1 MYKYRYI
8 AWGVAWL
15 LAGCATHQ
23 NGAERGDAPE
33 PLSNVQEALAAD
45 LDDLTLPDRDI
56 DPTDDPLDILNPP
69 PPDPPAPPEEL
80 VMPDDPIVPTSDRVG
95 AIPATWA
102 VEQGRATYRIPIE
115 VPKGRAG
122 MQPDLALSYTSGA
135 GNGPAGVGWSVT
147 GLSSI
152 KRCAKTIALD
162 GRPRGVNF
170 DDKDAYCLDGE
181 RLRSLPPN
189 PALPDAVEMRTER
202 DSLARVLLYGSLGDP
217 TRFEVWGK
225 DGRISTYERLA
236 AKRIQPTTLGSGYVE
251 ENEVGVAWVLT
262 RAEDRAGNAITIS
275 YDTRQNTSAPFDFAY
290 APRNIE
296 YTSRQGEAP
305 RRKVR
310 FVYQSNPDD
319 EFRYVSGVRLSQP
332 WRLQRLEM
340 YALGWQSPDTTLAW
354 EYRLSYE
361 ESPTT
366 GRSRLHRVERCGAEG
381 SCLRAKVVEY
391 DDTPLAFKA
400 EPVAAHDA
408 PKPHWLDGEPK
419 PLVIDADGDGRDDL
433 IYRIVGTAR
442 DFEPSSTDDPTEDSL
457 WIRLGTADGLGA
469 PIRLLAGVG
478 VDDTLTFS
486 VEASIK
492 VDVNASGKMAFTAKG
507 WGDDPIYPLL
517 RFNPSTK
524 RLDSAGLAFPGIFAT
539 GGSYLPLRAVAADL
553 DGDGRAEI
561 VHRPYIG
568 DDSLEWHIRW
578 NRAGSFSSSQV
589 IEGAL
594 APCAASARVL
604 DKSGDG
610 RGDVLFGCASMQIL
624 TTSDTGALVV
634 EDAEDLYDDADSLF
648 ADMNGDGLDDL
659 VFPIFDDGATGVS
672 WNTGRGFGPVETVP
686 NGPLPDVAQNN
697 DEGLRTADFNGDG
710 RADFIVFHDSLTR
723 EIEVSLSTATGGY
736 RPTMMLPF
744 DSGILFINGDLP
756 WGASRVGD
764 FNGDGQ
770 TDLVHVNSTTSDWEV
785 LLNRGVD
792 TDRVVAV
799 RDEAAEQPQVRFF
812 YARVRPDSSNTC
824 IYPQVCQK
832 RGVPVVQQLWESQGS
847 QVAAFRR
854 TIYGYRDL
862 RFDWSSRKSLGFGE
876 IRMWEPERPRETRI
890 TYDHTTQIASRY
902 PLAGSPSKTVVIT
915 PVLGPSV
922 VGIPPA
928 TSAPTTRIVETV
940 RNYALRPLH
949 SGLTYFV
956 YPYTWTENEW
966 EQAATIDWADF
977 AWTHVSYAG
986 SSKPSTRRE
995 QVGTQALDEFA
1006 NVTQVATITT
1016 GGQRHIVSTTY
1027 DNLTEDWLIGL
1038 PRQRLETEY
1047 KNGSTPPAPRK
1058 VEWTYDDRGLLRV
1071 VDIEKGSTNESIP
1084 ISITYSRN
1092 PDGLPWMI
1100 VHSPVSGEDRRQ
1112 YIDWGDAS
1120 MGDERVFPKQSWT
1133 DVNGIDHSRWTVY
1146 HPATGD
1152 LVAEMDSNG
1161 VTVTRQYDEFH
1172 RLRAETPEGGA
1183 PTGVTYEALREGS
1196 LVTGTKA
1203 TVVRGGAVAAGREIL
1218 FLDELSR
1225 PIEMAHERFDGA
1237 LASSRQSYDVLG
1249 RVVRTTRRATPEEAV
1264 QVTHYS
1270 YDTLDRLVEER
1281 RPDGSRN
1288 RYEHSL
1294 LETTSFDAEGREHR
1308 TKIDWDG
1315 RLVSSTRVAPEGTQ
1329 TLRYVYEPFSLL
1341 GKVINESSGNLV
1353 LLEQRYDQRGR
1364 RRWYNEPVSA
1374 LTSVTYNA
1382 FGEVVALVDSMST
1395 RTFERDA
1402 LGRVEEM
1409 VDADG
1414 ETEFVWD
1421 TAAHGVG
1428 RLASSTSPDGVQK
1441 TFAYDA
1447 HGRPEATTWTID
1459 GSSYV
1464 IQQTYDALGR
1474 VDLLEYPSVEG
1485 ATGFQVKHRY
1495 NAHGYLHEVV
1505 RRLVAGNGTIS
1516 SAVFLPIWRMNSR
1529 NSDDQPLSVQLGATV
1544 ETTYSYEPL
1553 TGRLDRVRTPG
1564 AYDLDYDYYLDGRVK
1579 RRYDRQSN
1587 RDETFGY
1594 DAREQLR
1601 WWELQTSTT
1610 STRTDYS
1617 YDALGNVKEVSVD
1630 GALREEYVF
1639 GPPYRPSEV
1648 RIGGAV
1654 ADTLSYDVRG
1664 RLFSRGGPRAPMSV
1678 TFTEFD
1684 LPRLVV
1690 HGGGTTSFQYDADGK
1705 RVMKEGPSETV
1716 LTLGRLYERRT
1727 AGAQTTHVFHVFA
1740 GGEEVAQHFVHP
1752 DGSSQDRFVQKD
1764 ALGSVGVVL
1773 RPDGS
1778 VLSRNFHEPF
1788 GGRIDE
1794 NGGPI
1799 AGLPLGISDVRTGFT
1814 GHEHDD
1820 ELGWIDMQGRVYDP
1834 SVRRFLTSDPVIPS
1848 PLTAQGYNP
1857 YAYVLNDPLN
1867 LRDPT
1872 GFQPCDGTNCTPNT
1886 PETIA
1891 PPPGVIIDSDGT
1903 GAKEVN
1909 VFEDGEALLP
1919 EDDGSIEGSG
1929 GDGGA
1934 SPGGGLGGAEGGPSS
1949 EGDRGELRFSIAPM
1963 TGADAR
1969 LLLHTCLDACGF
1981 APPPIGPT
1989 CDVVNACFYSEEGDT
2004 ENAALSLMAAP
2015 PGAGD
2020 VSKLYSS
2027 LKGAGQV
2034 GKAGRMAREAGATQA
2049 ARGGSRAAAAAN
2061 LRRMGLE
2068 GVNLAGETYNSGRKA
2083 LERAGFVLERTTDT
2097 GRRVFKNSQ
2106 TGAEV
2111 FYDSGRA
2118 LAPGQKPHWH
2128 IRDAGGNRYDRS
2140 GRIVDSDEVAGHIP
2154 GG

>member
-1 MYKYRYI
+1 MYKYRYL

-15 LAGCATHQ
+15 LAGCGTHQ
-23 NGAERGDAPE
+23 GGAERGDAPE
-33 PLSNVQEALAAD
+33 PLSNVQEALEAD
-45 LDDLTLPDRDI
+45 FDDLTPPDRDI
-56 DPTDDPLDILNPP
+56 DPTDNPLDILDPP
-69 PPDPPAPPEEL
+69 PPDPPAPPDDL

-102 VEQGRATYRIPIE
+102 VEQGRAIYRIPIE

-122 MQPDLALSYTSGA
+122 IQPDLALSYESGA
-135 GNGPAGVGWSVT
+135 GNGPAGAGWSVT

-152 KRCAKTIALD
+152 ARCARTMAID

-170 DDKDAYCLDGE
+170 DDKDAYCLDGA
-181 RLRSLPPN
+181 RLRSLPLN

-202 DSLARVLLYGSLGDP
+202 DSMARVLLYGALGDP

-251 ENEVGVAWVLT
+251 ENEFGVAWVLT
-262 RAEDRAGNAITIS
+262 RVEDRAGNAITVS
-275 YDTRQNTSAPFDFAY
+275 YDTRQNSSAPFDFAY

-310 FVYQSNPDD
+310 FVYQSNPDN
-319 EFRYVSGVRLSQP
+319 EFQYVSGVRLSQP

-366 GRSRLHRVERCGAEG
+366 GRSRLHQVERCGAEG

-391 DDTPLAFKA
+391 DDTPLAFEAK
-400 EPVAAHDA
+400 PVAAHDA

-442 DFEPSSTDDPTEDSL
+442 NFEPSSTDDPTEDSL
-457 WIRLGTADGLGA
+457 WLRLGTADGLGA

-486 VEASIK
+486 VESSIK
-492 VDVNASGKMAFTAKG
+492 VNVNASGKMAFTARG
-507 WGDDPIYPLL
+507 WGDHPSYPLL
-517 RFNPSTK
+517 RFNPSTN
-524 RLDSAGLAFPGIFAT
+524 RLDSAGLAFPGVFAT
-539 GGSYLPLRAVAADL
+539 GNVYLPLRAVAADL

-561 VHRPYIG
+561 VHRPYTG

-578 NRAGSFSSSQV
+578 NRAGSFSPSQV

-610 RGDVLFGCASMQIL
+610 RGDVLFGCASMQLL
-624 TTSDTGALVV
+624 TTTDTGALVV
-634 EDAEDLYDDADSLF
+634 EDAEDLYDDADGLF
-648 ADMNGDGLDDL
+648 VDMNGDGLDDL

-710 RADFIVFHDSLTR
+710 RADFVVFRDSPTR
-723 EIEVSLSTATGGY
+723 EIEVSLSTARGGY
-736 RPTMMLPF
+736 QPTMMLPF
-744 DSGILFINGDLP
+744 DSGILFTNGDMP
-756 WGASRVGD
+756 WGASLVGD

-770 TDLVHVNSTTSDWEV
+770 TDLIHVNSTTSDWEV

-799 RDEAAEQPQVRFF
+799 RDESAEQPQVRFF
-812 YARVRPDSSNTC
+812 YARVRPDSPATC
-824 IYPQVCQK
+824 TYPQVCQK
-832 RGVPVVQQLWESQGS
+832 RGVSVVQQLWENQGS

-890 TYDHTTQIASRY
+890 TYDHTTRVDSRY
-902 PLAGSPSKTVVIT
+902 PLAGFPSKTVVIT

-922 VGIPPA
+922 VGIPPE

-940 RNYALRPLH
+940 KQHAVQLLH

-977 AWTHVSYAG
+977 AWTHVSYAD
-986 SSKPSTRRE
+986 STKPSTRRE

-1006 NVTQVATITT
+1006 NVTQVATVTT

-1071 VDIEKGSTNESIP
+1071 VDIEKGDANESIP

-1092 PDGLPWMI
+1092 PDGLPWMV

-1120 MGDERVFPKQSWT
+1120 LGDERVFPKQIWT

-1161 VTVTRQYDEFH
+1161 VSVTRQYDEFH

-1183 PTGVTYEALREGS
+1183 PTGVTYEALREGP
-1196 LVTGTKA
+1196 LVKGTKA
-1203 TVVRGGAVAAGREIL
+1203 TVARGGAVAAGRDIL

-1225 PIEMAHERFDGA
+1225 PIEMAHERFDGV
-1237 LASSRQSYDVLG
+1237 LASSHQSYDVLG
-1249 RVVRTTRRATPEEAV
+1249 RVARTTRRATPEETA
-1264 QVTHYS
+1264 QVTRYS
-1270 YDTLDRLVEER
+1270 YDSLDRLLEER

-1288 RYEHSL
+1288 HYEHSL

-1308 TKIDWDG
+1308 ATMDWDG

-1364 RRWYNEPVSA
+1364 RRWYKDPVSA
-1374 LTSVTYNA
+1374 MTSVTYNA

-1421 TAAHGVG
+1421 TAVRGVG
-1428 RLASSTSPDGVQK
+1428 RLASSTSPDGVHK

-1447 HGRPEATTWTID
+1447 HGRPERTTWTID
-1459 GSSYV
+1459 GVSYF
-1464 IQQTYDALGR
+1464 IEQTYDALGR
-1474 VDLLEYPSVEG
+1474 VDLLKYPAVSG
-1485 ATGFQVKHRY
+1485 AAGFYVKHLY
-1495 NAHGYLHEVV
+1495 NAHGYLRGVV
-1505 RRLVAGNGTIS
+1505 RQHGLGELALVT
-1516 SAVFLPIWRMNSR
+1516 PIWRMNSR
-1529 NSDDQPLSVQLGATV
+1529 NSDDLPLSVQLGSTV

-1553 TGRLDRVRTPG
+1553 TGRLDRAQTPG

-1579 RRYDRQSN
+1579 RRYDRRSN

-1705 RVMKEGPSETV
+1705 RVMKEGPSEAV

-1727 AGAQTTHVFHVFA
+1727 AGGQTTHVFHVFA
-1740 GGEEVAQHFVHP
+1740 DGEEVAQHFIHP
-1752 DGSSQDRFVQKD
+1752 DGSSERRYVQKD

-1794 NGGPI
+1794 NGTPI

-1834 SVRRFLTSDPVIPS
+1834 SLRRFLTSDPVIPS
-1848 PLTAQGYNP
+1848 PLTVQGYNP

-1872 GFQPCDGTNCTPNT
+1872 GFQPCDGTNCTPTT

-1891 PPPGVIIDSDGT
+1891 PPPGVTIDRDGT
-1903 GAKEVN
+1903 GTKEVN
-1909 VFEDGEALLP
+1909 VFEDGEERLP
-1919 EDDGSIEGSG
+1919 EDDGSIEGPG

-1934 SPGGGLGGAEGGPSS
+1934 SPGGGEGEEGGPSS
-1949 EGDRGELRFSIAPM
+1949 EADRGELRFSIAPM

-1969 LLLHTCLDACGF
+1969 LLVHTCLDACGF

-1989 CDVVNACFYSEEGDT
+1989 CDVVNACVYADEGD
-2004 ENAALSLMAAP
+2004 ERNAAWSLAAAM

-2020 VSKLYSS
+2020 ASKLYSS
-2027 LKGAGQV
+2027 VKGAGQV
-2034 GKAGRMAREAGATQA
+2034 GKAGRMAGATQA
-2049 ARGGSRAAAAAN
+2049 ARGLKPEAKYLRGGKHGLTWTEGPAEAMKTGKAQGQWGSKADLDFAAQKAAS
-2061 LRRMGLE
+2061 LKPGE
-2068 GVNLAGETYNSGRKA
+2068 GAYFDLPPGSSSVVHRPDGKTVPATRIWVRNNG
-2083 LERAGFVLERTTDT
+2083 TDT
-2097 GRRVFKNSQ
+2097 FH
-2106 TGAEV
+2106 GAPWE
-2111 FYDSGRA
+2111 
-2118 LAPGQKPHWH
+2118 
-2128 IRDAGGNRYDRS
+2128 
-2140 GRIVDSDEVAGHIP
+2140 
-2154 GG
+2154 

>member
-1 MYKYRYI
+1 MYKVRYL

-15 LAGCATHQ
+15 LAGCGTHQ
-23 NGAERGDAPE
+23 DGAARGDARE
-33 PLSNVQEALAAD
+33 PMSNVQQAFDAD
-45 LDDLTLPDRDI
+45 PDDLTPPESEI
-56 DPTDDPLDILNPP
+56 DPTDDPLDPLNPP
-69 PPDPPAPPEEL
+69 PPDPPAPPEAL
-80 VMPDDPIVPTSDRVG
+80 AIPDDPIVPTSDRVG

-102 VEQGRATYRIPIE
+102 VEQGRAKVRIPIE

-122 MQPDLALSYTSGA
+122 MQPDLALSYESGD
-135 GNGPAGVGWSVT
+135 GNGPEGVGWSVT

-152 KRCAKTIALD
+152 KRCARTRAID

-170 DDKDAYCLDGE
+170 DDKDAYCLDGQ
-181 RLRSLPPN
+181 RLLSVSLH
-189 PALPDAVEMRTER
+189 PAPTGGMEMRTER
-202 DSLARVLLYGSLGDP
+202 DSMARVLLYGGLADP

-236 AKRIQPTTLGSGYVE
+236 AKRIRPTTVTSGYVE
-251 ENEVGVAWVLT
+251 ENEIGVAWVLA
-262 RAEDRAGNAITIS
+262 RVEDRAGNAMTVS
-275 YDTRQNTSAPFDFAY
+275 YDTRQNSSAPFDFAY

-296 YTSRQGEAP
+296 YTSRQGESP

-310 FVYQSNPDD
+310 FVYESNPDD
-319 EFRYVSGVRLSQP
+319 QFRYISGVRLSQP

-340 YALGWQSPDTTLAW
+340 YALGWRSPDTTLAW

-366 GRSRLHRVERCGAEG
+366 GRSRLNRVERCGAEG
-381 SCLRAKVVEY
+381 SCLRAKVMAY
-391 DDTPLAFKA
+391 DDTPLAFEAK
-400 EPVAAHDA
+400 PVAAHDA
-408 PKPHWLDGEPK
+408 PKPHWLDAEPK

-433 IYRIVGTAR
+433 IYRISGNAR
-442 DFEPSSTDDPTEDSL
+442 NFEPSSTDDPTEDSL
-457 WIRLGTADGLGA
+457 WLRLGTADGLGA

-478 VDDTLTFS
+478 VDDTLIFS

-507 WGDDPIYPLL
+507 WGVHPSYPLL

-524 RLDSAGLAFPGIFAT
+524 RLDSAGLTFPGLID
-539 GGSYLPLRAVAADL
+539 SENHYKPLPAVAADI
-553 DGDGRAEI
+553 DGDGRADI
-561 VHRPYIG
+561 VYHPMDESGEFNI
-568 DDSLEWHIRW
+568 HW
-578 NRAGSFSSSQV
+578 NRAPSFNSLPQIIHGPVEACPTSQ
-589 IEGAL
+589 
-594 APCAASARVL
+594 RVL
-604 DKSGDG
+604 DKTGDG
-610 RGDVLFGCASMQIL
+610 RGDVLFGCGSKHLL
-624 TTSDTGALVV
+624 TAADAGAIVV
-634 EDAEDLYDDADSLF
+634 EDADDLYGDGDDLVV
-648 ADMNGDGLDDL
+648 DMNADGLDDL
-659 VFPIFDDGATGVS
+659 VYPIFEDDATGVR

-686 NGPLPDVAQNN
+686 NGPVPDTIQNT
-697 DEGLRTADFNGDG
+697 DEGLRTAELNGDG
-710 RADFIVFHDSLTR
+710 RTDFVVFRNYPTR
-723 EIEVSLSTATGGY
+723 EIEVSLSTSRGGY
-736 RPTMMLPF
+736 QPTIKLPF
-744 DSGILFINGDLP
+744 DSGMLFINGDMP

-785 LLNRGVD
+785 LLNLGVD

-799 RDEAAEQPQVRFF
+799 RDESAEQPQLRFF
-812 YARVRPDSSNTC
+812 YARVRPDSPATC
-824 IYPQVCQK
+824 TYPQVCQK
-832 RGVPVVQQLWESQGS
+832 RGVPVVQQLWENQGS

-862 RFDWSSRKSLGFGE
+862 RYDWSSRKSLGFGE

-890 TYDHTTQIASRY
+890 TYDHTTRVDSRY
-902 PLAGSPSKTVVIT
+902 ALAGLPSKTVVIT

-922 VGIPPA
+922 VGVPPE

-940 RNYALRPLH
+940 KQYSVKLLH

-956 YPYTWTENEW
+956 YPYAWTENEW

-977 AWTHVSYAG
+977 AWTHVSYSG
-986 SSKPSTRRE
+986 SSMPSTRR
-995 QVGTQALDEFA
+995 QQAGSQALDEFA
-1006 NVTQVATITT
+1006 NVTEVATLTT

-1058 VEWTYDDRGLLRV
+1058 VEWTYDDRGLVRV
-1071 VDIEKGSTNESIP
+1071 VDIEKGDANGSIP
-1084 ISITYSRN
+1084 MSITYSRN

-1100 VHSPVSGEDRRQ
+1100 VRSPVSGEDRRQ

-1120 MGDERVFPKQSWT
+1120 LGDERVFPKQIWT

-1152 LVAEMDSNG
+1152 LVAEMDSDG
-1161 VTVTRQYDEFH
+1161 VTVTRKYDEFH
-1172 RLRAETPEGGA
+1172 RLRAETPEGGT
-1183 PTGVTYEALREGS
+1183 PTGVTYEALREGP
-1196 LVTGTKA
+1196 LVTGTRA
-1203 TVVRGGAVAAGREIL
+1203 TVARGGAVAAGREIL
-1218 FLDELSR
+1218 SLDELSR

-1249 RVVRTTRRATPEEAV
+1249 RIVRTTRPATSEETV
-1264 QVTHYS
+1264 QVTRYS
-1270 YDTLDRLVEER
+1270 YDSLDRLLEER
-1281 RPDGSRN
+1281 RPDGSRDH
-1288 RYEHSL
+1288 YEHSL

-1329 TLRYVYEPFSLL
+1329 TLRYVYEPFGLL

-1364 RRWYNEPVSA
+1364 RRWYKEPVSA
-1374 LTSVTYNA
+1374 ATTVTYNA
-1382 FGEVVALVDSMST
+1382 FGEVVTLADSLST
-1395 RTFERDA
+1395 RTFGRDA
-1402 LGRVEEM
+1402 LGRVETI
-1409 VDADG
+1409 VDDDG

-1421 TAAHGVG
+1421 TAPHGVG

-1441 TFAYDA
+1441 SFAYDE

-1459 GSSYV
+1459 GHAYV
-1464 IQQTYDALGR
+1464 IRQTHDALGR

-1529 NSDDQPLSVQLGATV
+1529 NSDDQPLSVQLGETV

-1553 TGRLDRVRTPG
+1553 TGRLDRVQTPG

-1601 WWELQTSTT
+1601 WWELQTGTT

-1617 YDALGNVKEVSVD
+1617 YDALGNVKQVFVG

-1664 RLFSRGGPRAPMSV
+1664 RLFSRGGPRAPMGV

-1684 LPRLVV
+1684 LPREVA
-1690 HGGGTTSFQYDADGK
+1690 HPGGTTSFRYDADGK
-1705 RVMKEGPSETV
+1705 RVMKEGPSGTV

-1727 AGAQTTHVFHVFA
+1727 AGADTTHVFHVFA
-1740 GGEEVAQHFVHP
+1740 DGEEVAQHLVHP
-1752 DGSSQDRFVQKD
+1752 DESSQDRFVQKD

-1773 RPDGS
+1773 RSDGS

-1799 AGLPLGISDVRTGFT
+1799 AGLPLGIGDVWTGFT

-1834 SVRRFLTSDPVIPS
+1834 SLRRFLTPDPVIPS
-1848 PLTAQGYNP
+1848 PLTVQGYNP

-1872 GFQPCDGTNCTPNT
+1872 GFQPCDGTNCTPIA

-1891 PPPGVIIDSDGT
+1891 PPPGVIIDGDGT
-1903 GAKEVN
+1903 GTKEVD
-1909 VFEDGEALLP
+1909 VFEDGEELLP
-1919 EDDGSIEGSG
+1919 GDDGAVEGSG

-1934 SPGGGLGGAEGGPSS
+1934 GPGGEGGEGGPSS
-1949 EGDRGELRFSIAPM
+1949 EWDRGTESGFSIGPM
-1963 TGADAR
+1963 TAADMR
-1969 LLLHTCLDACGF
+1969 ELTHVCLDACGF
-1981 APPPIGPT
+1981 APPPVGPV
-1989 CDVVNACFYSEEGDT
+1989 CDVANACIYAGEGDAVNAT
-2004 ENAALSLMAAP
+2004 MSLWAAAP
-2015 PGAGD
+2015 GVGD
-2020 VSKLYSS
+2020 ASKLYSS
-2027 LKGAGQV
+2027 VKRAGQL
-2034 GKAGRMAREAGATQA
+2034 GKAGRMAEANQV
-2049 ARGGSRAAAAAN
+2049 ARGAAAGSRVNMPAWRKITIN
-2061 LRRMGLE
+2061 MG
-2068 GVNLAGETYNSGRKA
+2068 
-2083 LERAGFVLERTTDT
+2083 
-2097 GRRVFKNSQ
+2097 
-2106 TGAEV
+2106 
-2111 FYDSGRA
+2111 
-2118 LAPGQKPHWH
+2118 H
-2128 IRDAGGNRYDRS
+2128 IRDR
-2140 GRIVDSDEVAGHIP
+2140 HMP
-2154 GG
+2154 GGKDLVPGHKKDIFEGMSELQVERAVRNAYRNGDVLQSQGERVFVSGPFGNGTIEMWVNRATKEIESAWPKF